1 MKTWRRSPPGQ
12 RSSNFKGLKAKKSL
26 VWEPKESESVVNIVP
41 KVLVRL
47 KVYEIRQE
55 PHGLGPDKATKEN
68 FFF

>member
-1 MKTWRRSPPGQ
+1 MGT
-12 RSSNFKGLKAKKSL
+12 
-26 VWEPKESESVVNIVP
+26 ESESVVNIVP